1 MSSYRSR
8 NKAMV
13 PLVTLMVC
21 LEAMAAS
28 KTNAKAI
35 RNPRMPGAGISDF
48 DQSAG
53 TVPSAD
59 EPNRRVRSL
68 PADQLVAICGI
79 IAGDY
84 MAEPRSYVGQSS
96 DRKGRS

>member
-1 MSSYRSR
+1 MI
-8 NKAMV
+8 
-13 PLVTLMVC
+13 PLVALMVC
-21 LEAMAAS
+21 LEALA
-28 KTNAKAI
+28 TGRNNAKAI
-35 RNPRMPGAGISDF
+35 KNPRMPGAGISDF

-68 PADQLVAICGI
+68 PPDQLVAICGI

-84 MAEPRSYVGQSS
+84 MAEPQSNVGQGS